1 MNATLSDWLLRQQY
15 ESDPD
20 CFTMDLH
27 GNPGLPW
34 QQERAREYLSLLES
48 RSWCPEV
55 IYEAG
60 RVGLWNQ
67 FENKLMVPAR
77 YEEFYQLPEL
87 STHGGNDCLE
97 IIARRGNRWGSVCSD
112 GKDTMLCPF
121 VFDRVTSFELG
132 YLLVEKNGK
141 VGLWSRLE
149 GDFIVP
155 VLYKRIWY
163 DEDTCTIQYQL
174 KD

>member
-1 MNATLSDWLLRQQY
+1 MTNATLSDWLLRQQY

-27 GNPGLPW
+27 GNPGLLW
-34 QQERAREYLSLLES
+34 QQERAREYVQFLES
-48 RSWCPEV
+48 RTWYPEV
-55 IYEAG
+55 IREAG
-60 RVGLWNQ
+60 QVGLWNQ

-77 YEEFYQLPEL
+77 YSEFYMLPEL
-87 STHGGNDCLE
+87 STHGGNDGLE

-121 VFDRVTSFELG
+121 VFDRVTPFEFG
-132 YLLVEKNGK
+132 YLLVERNGK
-141 VGLWSRLE
+141 VGLWSRQE

-155 VLYKRIWY
+155 VVYKRIWF
-163 DEDTCTIQYQL
+163 DEEANEIRYE
-174 KD
+174 